1 MMCKKY
7 STAREPYRAKTE
19 YLVRWQH
26 YTDYWDSWEPE
37 ENVKDTQT
45 FKRYR
50 AVMDIS
56 STLTQKS
63 KQTSEKGASATRL
76 STEQRKRYLIFKTLA
91 ENTFLDRVTADVL

>member
-1 MMCKKY
+1 MQEILDHKG
-7 STAREPYRAKTE
+7 TIQEKTE

-63 KQTSEKGASATRL
+63 NRH
-76 STEQRKRYLIFKTLA
+76 RKR
-91 ENTFLDRVTADVL
+91 EHPQHV